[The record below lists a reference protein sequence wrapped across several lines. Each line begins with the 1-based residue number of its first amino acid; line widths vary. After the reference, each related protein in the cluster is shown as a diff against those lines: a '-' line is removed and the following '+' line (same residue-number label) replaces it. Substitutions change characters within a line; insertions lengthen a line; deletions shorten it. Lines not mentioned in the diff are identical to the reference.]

1 MAGKLYEGD
10 LYEGDKLLTQK
21 QSEEFGI
28 DPYIPSGNL
37 IEAVKLAQLLQRPL
51 LVKGEPGCGKSRL
64 AEAVAAELH
73 GKVFGKTF
81 KDEVLFEWNVK
92 SNSKAQDGL
101 YVIDNLQRL
110 SDANI
115 QRSKE
120 AELDIILEQEKGVY
134 KKEGTYVALGE
145 LGKAFQL
152 SNQDG
157 LKNPPVVLI
166 DEIDKADIDFPNDL
180 LLELD
185 RMEFKIPGAKDKA
198 GKDGKAVVI
207 KANPNL
213 RPLVIITS
221 NDEKPLPP
229 AFLRR
234 CLFHF
239 IDFKEIKLQ
248 EIVESMFP
256 ALKEQNQAEI
266 AVAGFKGWRKK
277 IEDKGTSNRHIST
290 GEMLD
295 WIKLINRDVK
305 AKKFVDK
312 FDPDKM
318 PPNYQ
323 ALLKDVESI
332 QVFAEPET
340 KKDK

>member
-1 MAGKLYEGD
+1 MSDNLYNGPLYSGK
-10 LYEGDKLLTQK
+10 KLLTKEAGAILDIQ
-21 QSEEFGI
+21 
-28 DPYIPSGNL
+28 PYLPSDNL
-37 IEAVKLAQLLQRPL
+37 VEAVKLAQLLQRPL

-73 GKVFGKTF
+73 GEKYGKNFT
-81 KDEVLFEWNVK
+81 KYSFEWNVK

-115 QRSKE
+115 QRKDKT
-120 AELDIILEQEKGVY
+120 ELQIKLERENGVY
-134 KKEGTYVALGE
+134 KKQGDYVSLGE

-152 SNQDG
+152 SNQPD
-157 LKNPPVVLI
+157 LKSPPVILI

-185 RMEFKIPGAKDKA
+185 RMEFIIPGAKNE
-198 GKDGKAVVI
+198 DGEEVKI
-207 KANPNL
+207 KANKKQ

-234 CLFHF
+234 CLFHY

-248 EIVESMFP
+248 EIVESIFP
-256 ALKEQNQAEI
+256 ILKENNQAEI

-277 IEDKGTSNRHIST
+277 IEDKGTSNRHVST
-290 GEMLD
+290 GELLD
-295 WIKLINRDVK
+295 WIKFINRDAENGNWVQ
-305 AKKFVDK
+305 K
-312 FDPDKM
+312 FDADKT
-318 PPNYQ
+318 PPYYQ
-323 ALLKDVESI
+323 ALLKDIESI
-332 QVFAEPET
+332 QVFADPE
-340 KKDK
+340 KKN

>member
-1 MAGKLYEGD
+1 MPDNLYTGKLYK
-10 LYEGDKLLTQK
+10 GDKLLTWD
-21 QSEEFGI
+21 QSSKFDI
-28 DPYIPSGNL
+28 HPYLPSENL
-37 IEAVKLAQLLQRPL
+37 IKAVRLAQLLQRPL

-64 AEAVAAELH
+64 AEAVSAELH
-73 GKVFGKTF
+73 EELGKDF
-81 KDEVLFEWNVK
+81 KKYSLEWNVK

-101 YVIDNLQRL
+101 YMIDNLQRL

-115 QRSKE
+115 QREKR
-120 AELDIILEQEKGVY
+120 AELNIVLRRENGVY
-134 KKEGTYVALGE
+134 KNEGDYVALGE

-152 SNQDG
+152 SNEPS
-157 LKNPPVVLI
+157 LKSPPVILI

-185 RMEFKIPGAKDKA
+185 RMEFKIPGAKNEA
-198 GKDGKAVVI
+198 GEEVKI
-207 KANPNL
+207 TANKKL

-234 CLFHF
+234 CLFHYIEF
-239 IDFKEIKLQ
+239 TEIKLQ

-256 ALKEQNQAEI
+256 ALKENNQAEI

-277 IEDKGTSNRHIST
+277 IEEKGTSNRHIST

-295 WIKLINRDVK
+295 WMKLINRDVIE
-305 AKKFVDK
+305 KKFVEK
-312 FDPDKM
+312 FDTDKM
-318 PPNYQ
+318 PPDYQ

-332 QVFAEPET
+332 KVFAEPDT